1 MKKDS
6 YFFLSYYKKERVF
19 NEIVSQK
26 LHNVKKKRTKKILQR
41 WNLLH
46 KTVPVPRA

>member
-1 MKKDS
+1 MKKKDS

-19 NEIVSQK
+19 NEIASQK
-26 LHNVKKKRTKKILQR
+26 LHNVKKKPKKILQH